1 MPNWTYSEVFQK
13 AWDCFKGNLPFTAG
27 LTLVYL
33 IAAAVLGPIPVVG
46 WLMLGP
52 LLAGY
57 TRCLLRI
64 RKGEEMGYQ
73 DFFWAFLDLNR
84 LAQIILIHVLI
95 SIGVTLGMILLVIPG
110 IWFLVST
117 FLAATHFVLYGG
129 DAINSIKKSMEI
141 VKQNWFRFFG
151 FLLIMGL
158 LNLVGAICLFIG
170 ILVTIP
176 VTVLA
181 AVIIL
186 ESSSDVARPSS
197 HQ

>member
-1 MPNWTYSEVFQK
+1 MANWTYSEVFQK
-13 AWDCFKGNLPFTAG
+13 AWDSFKGNLPFTAG
-27 LTLVYL
+27 LTLVYV
-33 IAAAVLGPIPVVG
+33 IGAAVLSRMPILG
-46 WLMLGP
+46 WLLLSP

-73 DFFWAFLDLNR
+73 DFFWGFLDLNR
-84 LAQIILIHVLI
+84 LAQIVLIQVLI
-95 SIGVTLGMILLVIPG
+95 SIGTTLGFILLIIPG

-117 FLAATHFVLYGG
+117 FLASTHFVLFGG
-129 DAINSIKKSMEI
+129 DAINSIKTSMEI

-151 FLLIMGL
+151 FLCLIGF
-158 LNLVGAICLFIG
+158 LNILGAICLFIG
-170 ILVTIP
+170 VLVTIP

-186 ESSSDVARPSS
+186 ESTADVARSSS